1 MNAPRTLTEMWT
13 GVQHGLSIDAYHSM
27 EGASKTVLD
36 SVAKSPAIAYARHLD
51 PKRPA
56 AVQKSGQLE
65 GELAHCAI
73 LEPDQF
79 DVRYVVGPDWNR
91 NTNKWKDYV
100 AQMAAER
107 PGVTILKPEQRDT
120 AMRQGESVRRLP
132 EIRDALAKGHPEVSA
147 FWIDP
152 ETGVKCRCRPDWVH
166 PCGDAG
172 SILLD
177 VKTYSDAS
185 PAEFRRQ
192 VARKRYHVQDAFYS
206 DGFQRASGLEVLAFV
221 FVAVETEYPYAA
233 NALML
238 DDLAKTT
245 GRDLYRRDLDTY
257 AECQRT
263 GVWPGY
269 SDQIEIISLPNWAIS
284 NLNEE

>member
-1 MNAPRTLTEMWT
+1 MNAPRSITELWT
-13 GVQHGLSIDAYHSM
+13 GVQHGLSIDAYHGM

-36 SVAKSPAIAYARHLD
+36 SVSKSPAIAYARHLD
-51 PKRPA
+51 PNRPA
-56 AVQKSGQLE
+56 AEQKSGQLE

-100 AQMAAER
+100 AEMAAAR
-107 PGVTILKPEQRDT
+107 PGVTILKPEQRET

-132 EIRDALAKGHPEVSA
+132 EIRDALAAGHPEVSA

-166 PCGDAG
+166 PCGEAG
-172 SILLD
+172 AILLD

-206 DGFQRASGLEVLAFV
+206 DGFARASALEVLAFV
-221 FVAVETEYPYAA
+221 FVAVETEYPCAA

-245 GRDLYRRDLDTY
+245 GRDLYRYDLNTY
-257 AECQRT
+257 GECLRT
-263 GVWPGY
+263 GEWPGY
-269 SDQIEIISLPNWAIS
+269 SDQIQIINLPNWALID
-284 NLNEE
+284 

>member
-1 MNAPRTLTEMWT
+1 MNEPRTLTELWT
-13 GVQHGLSIDAYHSM
+13 GVQHGLSIDAYHGM

-51 PKRPA
+51 PNRPA
-56 AVQKSGQLE
+56 AEQKSGQLE

-73 LEPDQF
+73 LEPDEF
-79 DVRYVVGPDWNR
+79 SKRYAVGPDVIR
-91 NTNKWKDYV
+91 STKVWKEFE
-100 AQMAAER
+100 ANNAGKKCIK
-107 PGVTILKPEQRDT
+107 PGEYEA

-132 EIRDALAKGHPEVSA
+132 EIRDALATGHPEVSA

-152 ETGVKCRCRPDWVH
+152 ETSVKCRCRPDWVH

-172 SILLD
+172 SILMD

-185 PAEFRRQ
+185 PSEFRRQ

-257 AECQRT
+257 AECLRT
-263 GVWPGY
+263 GEWPGY
-269 SDQIEIISLPNWAIS
+269 SNQIEIISLPNWAIS
-284 NLNEE
+284 NLTEE

>member
-1 MNAPRTLTEMWT
+1 MNAPHSISELWT
-13 GVQHGLSIDAYHSM
+13 GVRHGLSIDAYHGM

-51 PKRPA
+51 PNRPA
-56 AVQKSGQLE
+56 AEQKGGQLE

-91 NTNKWKDYV
+91 NTNKWKEYV
-100 AQMAAER
+100 AQMEADR
-107 PGVTILKPEQRDT
+107 PGVTILKLEQREA

-132 EIRDALAKGHPEVSA
+132 EIRDALAKGQPEVSA

-166 PCGDAG
+166 PCGEAG
-172 SILLD
+172 AILLD

-192 VARKRYHVQDAFYS
+192 VARKRYHVQDAFYT
-206 DGFQRASGLEVLAFV
+206 DGFARASGLEVLAFV
-221 FVAVETEYPYAA
+221 FIAVETEYPYAA

-238 DDLAKTT
+238 DDIAKTT

-257 AECQRT
+257 AACMSSGE
-263 GVWPGY
+263 WPGY
-269 SDQIEIISLPNWAIS
+269 SEQIEIISLPNWAIS
-284 NLNEE
+284 NLTEE

>member
-1 MNAPRTLTEMWT
+1 MNAPHSISELWT
-13 GVQHGLSIDAYHSM
+13 GVQHGLSIDAYHGM

-51 PKRPA
+51 PNRPA
-56 AVQKSGQLE
+56 AEQKSGQLE

-73 LEPDQF
+73 LEPDEF
-79 DVRYVVGPDWNR
+79 SKRYAVGPDVIR
-91 NTNKWKDYV
+91 STKVWKEFE
-100 AQMAAER
+100 AANAGKKCIK
-107 PGVTILKPEQRDT
+107 PGEYEA

-132 EIRDALAKGHPEVSA
+132 EIRDALAAGHPEVSA

-221 FVAVETEYPYAA
+221 FVAVETEWPYAA

-257 AECQRT
+257 AECLRT
-263 GVWPGY
+263 GEWPGY
-269 SDQIEIISLPNWAIS
+269 SNQIEIISLPNWAIS
-284 NLNEE
+284 NLTEE

>member
-1 MNAPRTLTEMWT
+1 VIRSTKVWKEFEAANAGKKCIKP
-13 GVQHGLSIDAYHSM
+13 
-27 EGASKTVLD
+27 
-36 SVAKSPAIAYARHLD
+36 
-51 PKRPA
+51 
-56 AVQKSGQLE
+56 
-65 GELAHCAI
+65 GEYEA
-73 LEPDQF
+73 
-79 DVRYVVGPDWNR
+79 
-91 NTNKWKDYV
+91 
-100 AQMAAER
+100 
-107 PGVTILKPEQRDT
+107 

-132 EIRDALAKGHPEVSA
+132 EIRDALAAGHPEVSA

-221 FVAVETEYPYAA
+221 FVAVETEWPYAA

-257 AECQRT
+257 AECLRT
-263 GVWPGY
+263 GEWPGY
-269 SDQIEIISLPNWAIS
+269 SNQIEIISLPNWAIS
-284 NLNEE
+284 NLTEE

>member
-13 GVQHGLSIDAYHSM
+13 GVQHGLDIDAYHAM

-36 SVAKSPAIAYARHLD
+36 SVAKSPAIAYARHID
-51 PKRPA
+51 PNRPA
-56 AVQKSGQLE
+56 AEQKSGQLE
-65 GELAHCAI
+65 GEIAHCAI

-79 DVRYVVGPDWNR
+79 DARYVVGPDWNR

-100 AQMAAER
+100 AQMEAER
-107 PGVTILKPEQRDT
+107 PGVTILKPEQRET
-120 AMRQGESVRRLP
+120 AMRQAESVRRLP
-132 EIRDALAKGHPEVSA
+132 EICDALAAGHAEVSA

-152 ETGVKCRCRPDWVH
+152 ETGAKCRCRPDWVH
-166 PCGDAG
+166 PCSDAG
-172 SILLD
+172 VILLD

-185 PAEFRRQ
+185 AAEFRRQ
-192 VARKRYHVQDAFYS
+192 VARKRYHVQDGFYS
-206 DGFQRASGLEVLAFV
+206 DGYARASGLEVLAFV
-221 FVAVETEYPYAA
+221 FIAVEDSYPFAA

-245 GRDLYRRDLDTY
+245 GRDLYRRDLDVY
-257 AECQRT
+257 AECMRT

-269 SDQIEIISLPNWAIS
+269 SDQIQIINLPAWALID
-284 NLNEE
+284 

>member
-1 MNAPRTLTEMWT
+1 MNAPRTLTELWT
-13 GVQHGLSIDAYHSM
+13 GVQHGLSIDAYHGM

-51 PKRPA
+51 PNRPA
-56 AVQKSGQLE
+56 AEQKSGQLE

-73 LEPDQF
+73 LEPDEF
-79 DVRYVVGPDWNR
+79 SKRYAVGPDVIR
-91 NTNKWKDYV
+91 STKVWKEFE
-100 AQMAAER
+100 AANAGKKCIK
-107 PGVTILKPEQRDT
+107 PGEYEA

-132 EIRDALAKGHPEVSA
+132 EIRDALAAGHPEVSA

-221 FVAVETEYPYAA
+221 FVAVETEWPYAA

-257 AECQRT
+257 AECLRT
-263 GVWPGY
+263 GEWPGY
-269 SDQIEIISLPNWAIS
+269 SNQIEIISLPNWAIS
-284 NLNEE
+284 NLTEE

>member
-1 MNAPRTLTEMWT
+1 MNAPRSLSELWT
-13 GVQHGLSIDAYHSM
+13 GVQHGLSIDAYHGM

-51 PKRPA
+51 PNRPPA
-56 AVQKSGQLE
+56 EQKGGQLE

-73 LEPDQF
+73 LEPDEF
-79 DVRYVVGPDWNR
+79 SKRYAVGPDVIR
-91 NTNKWKDYV
+91 STKAWKEFE
-100 AQMAAER
+100 ASNAGKTCIK
-107 PGVTILKPEQRDT
+107 PGEYEA

-132 EIRDALAKGHPEVSA
+132 EIRDALAAGHPEVSA

-221 FVAVETEYPYAA
+221 FVAVETEWPYAA

-257 AECQRT
+257 AECLRT
-263 GVWPGY
+263 GEWPGY
-269 SDQIEIISLPNWAIS
+269 SNQIEIISLPNWAIS
-284 NLNEE
+284 NLTEE